1 MYILKDM
8 SYLAKLVSKYFNVK
22 FEPDLV
28 YITNLINLQ
37 NRTEFT
43 DFTQVKSDF
52 TDSRF

>member
-1 MYILKDM
+1 MFNFTKI
-8 SYLAKLVSKYFNVK
+8 VSRYFNVK
-22 FEPDLV
+22 FEPDLD